1 MLQLQKGETEG
12 YHKEM
17 EELRRQNANLAKE
30 VERLTMQAEKPLEQ
44 PMSVSL
50 TLRWWI
56 VALLLY
62 GDPQSEKRQE
72 VKWTEIEV
80 GYWSHKV
87 DSYQYPLS
95 VYCAPMLE
103 TVSLG
108 CLLICLK

>member
-50 TLRWWI
+50 TLR
-56 VALLLY
+56 
-62 GDPQSEKRQE
+62 
-72 VKWTEIEV
+72 
-80 GYWSHKV
+80 
-87 DSYQYPLS
+87 
-95 VYCAPMLE
+95 
-103 TVSLG
+103 
-108 CLLICLK
+108 